1 MQTLDAKKSNNYA
14 SVWQDHAPDIA
25 WGTIVLFVAYLLA
38 YYFTISSAIDG
49 SLPYLAASF
58 LCSCLVFVGFTIMH
72 DAGHGSIIRMGSPL
86 KPAEN
91 IMGWVSS
98 MTFLFVPYVFFQK
111 IHDRHHA
118 FTNDPDRDPDH
129 YYLAG
134 SWYGVVLNCLFLP
147 VQYFILA
154 VTKMRHVKAISDT
167 FLSTIVYQCIVVT
180 TLGGL
185 TYLGYGT
192 EVLYFALIPLPLAV
206 FALAMTFDYLPHH
219 PHKSLDRFHD
229 TRIYPSKL
237 LNVLMLGQ
245 NYHLIHHMYPR
256 LPWYKYQEVYNQI
269 LPYLE
274 ANGAPIE
281 DIVGGI
287 RPGFMKSPNANNLLD
302 GGKAVNM
309 VLNVASVDRLTND
322 AAAVTFQLP
331 AGETLHYQAGQ
342 YITVSKW
349 LNGEQQTRCYSLCT
363 SPKLSAQNGQL
374 KVGVRHTPKGL
385 VSGFIN
391 EALQAGDELIVKG
404 PFGDFV
410 YPPERA
416 KGQVTEIDNLV
427 LIAAGSGIT
436 PVLSILQTA
445 LDESNSS
452 AIHLIYASR
461 SRSSMMFL
469 HQIEVLLASNP
480 KRLKVTYV
488 VEENVALSIGSKGR
502 LDSELLTSL
511 LPASAN
517 TEFYVCGPEG
527 LKNMVVETLASKNI
541 HSSRVHVEEFVATV
555 TEPIGELHRVDIK
568 LADGLKHVLDVASNQ
583 TVLEVA
589 NSKGIK
595 IPHACGNGTCGTCKF
610 KVDEGTV
617 DEISDSIPGITSEER
632 SVGFTLACQC
642 KPLGSIAISEV
653 RH

>member
-1 MQTLDAKKSNNYA
+1 
-14 SVWQDHAPDIA
+14 
-25 WGTIVLFVAYLLA
+25 
-38 YYFTISSAIDG
+38 
-49 SLPYLAASF
+49 
-58 LCSCLVFVGFTIMH
+58 
-72 DAGHGSIIRMGSPL
+72 
-86 KPAEN
+86 
-91 IMGWVSS
+91 
-98 MTFLFVPYVFFQK
+98 
-111 IHDRHHA
+111 
-118 FTNDPDRDPDH
+118 
-129 YYLAG
+129 
-134 SWYGVVLNCLFLP
+134 
-147 VQYFILA
+147 
-154 VTKMRHVKAISDT
+154 
-167 FLSTIVYQCIVVT
+167 
-180 TLGGL
+180 
-185 TYLGYGT
+185 
-192 EVLYFALIPLPLAV
+192 
-206 FALAMTFDYLPHH
+206 
-219 PHKSLDRFHD
+219 
-229 TRIYPSKL
+229 
-237 LNVLMLGQ
+237 MLGQ

-349 LNGEQQTRCYSLCT
+349 LSDEQQTRCYSLCT
-363 SPKLSAQNGQL
+363 SPKLSVQNGQL

-416 KGQVTEIDNLV
+416 KGQVAEIDNLV

-589 NSKGIK
+589 NSEGIK